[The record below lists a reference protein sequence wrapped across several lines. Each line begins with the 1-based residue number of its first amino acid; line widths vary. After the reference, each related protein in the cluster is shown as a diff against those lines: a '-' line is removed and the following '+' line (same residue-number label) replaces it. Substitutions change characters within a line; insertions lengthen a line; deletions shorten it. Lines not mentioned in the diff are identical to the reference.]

1 MGLDVERLKM
11 DELRRSM
18 LIEVEKATSILRQAS
33 RTPPKVGLILG
44 SGLGGLAASIERSE
58 AIPYE
63 QIPHFP
69 TTHATGHA
77 GLWISGQLGGIPV
90 VAMSGRAHLYEGH
103 DVDRA
108 TFPVRC
114 MHALGTEI
122 LIASNA
128 AGGLNPRFRQ
138 GQLVAIDSHINL
150 FFRPLAAPSLL
161 GEPHPVPPQRHIPFY
176 DPSILQQ
183 WDAIATSHRWS
194 LHRGTYLGTLGPTY
208 ETRSEYRAFRTM
220 GADMVGMSTLPEV
233 EAARRLGM
241 RVGAISVITNIAT
254 PDRLA
259 KTAHQ
264 EVVDVAKLAEARLLP
279 LIRSWLSELAGPP
292 D

>member
-1 MGLDVERLKM
+1 M
-11 DELRRSM
+11 DQLLRSM
-18 LIEVEKATSILRQAS
+18 SIELEQATSVLRKVAPL
-33 RTPPKVGLILG
+33 TPKVGLILG
-44 SGLGGLAASIERSE
+44 SGLGGLAASIERPE
-58 AIPYE
+58 AIPYN

-69 TTHATGHA
+69 ATHAAGHA
-77 GLWISGQLGGIPV
+77 GQWISGQLGGIPV

-103 DVDRA
+103 DVNRA

-114 MHALGTEI
+114 MHALGAEI
-122 LIASNA
+122 LVASNA

-150 FFRPLAAPSLL
+150 FFRPLAAPTTQDARDLL
-161 GEPHPVPPQRHIPFY
+161 PPHRQIPFY

-183 WDAIATSHRWS
+183 WDAIATLHRWS
-194 LHRGTYLGTLGPTY
+194 LQHGTYLGTLGPTY

-233 EAARRLGM
+233 EVARRLGM
-241 RVGAISVITNIAT
+241 RVGAISVITNVAN
-254 PDRLA
+254 PDRLS
-259 KTAHQ
+259 KTGHE
-264 EVVDVAKLAEARLLP
+264 EVVDVARLAEARLLP
-279 LIRSWLSELAGPP
+279 LIRDWLSELAGPP

>member
-1 MGLDVERLKM
+1 MV
-11 DELRRSM
+11 ELRRSIS
-18 LIEVEKATSILRQAS
+18 IEVDKATSVLRQAS
-33 RTPPKVGLILG
+33 RLPPKVGLILG
-44 SGLGGLAASIERSE
+44 SGLGGLAASIERPE
-58 AIPYE
+58 AIPYDE
-63 QIPHFP
+63 IPHFP
-69 TTHATGHA
+69 TTHAAGHA
-77 GLWISGQLGGIPV
+77 GQWISGQLGGIPI

-114 MHALGTEI
+114 MQDLGAEI

-128 AGGLNPRFRQ
+128 AGGLNPRFQQ

-150 FFRPLAAPSLL
+150 FFRPLATPPSEEESDQL
-161 GEPHPVPPQRHIPFY
+161 PPFRNIPFY

-183 WDAIATSHRWS
+183 WEAIATSHRWS

-241 RVGAISVITNIAT
+241 RVGAISVITNVAN

-259 KTAHQ
+259 KTGHD
-264 EVVDVAKLAEARLLP
+264 EVVDVARLAEARLLP

>member
-1 MGLDVERLKM
+1 M
-11 DELRRSM
+11 DPLLRSM
-18 LIEVEKATSILRQAS
+18 SIEIEQATSVLRKVAPL
-33 RTPPKVGLILG
+33 PPKVGLILG
-44 SGLGGLAASIERSE
+44 SGLGGLAASIERPE
-58 AIPYE
+58 VIPYD

-69 TTHATGHA
+69 ATHAAGHA
-77 GLWISGQLGGIPV
+77 GQWISGQMGGIPV

-114 MHALGTEI
+114 MHALGAEI

-150 FFRPLAAPSLL
+150 FFRPTTALPTPE
-161 GEPHPVPPQRHIPFY
+161 EPYPLPPRRHIPFY

-183 WDAIATSHRWS
+183 WEAIATSHRWS
-194 LHRGTYLGTLGPTY
+194 LHRGSYLGTLGPTY

-233 EAARRLGM
+233 EVARRLGM
-241 RVGAISVITNIAT
+241 RVGAISVITNVAN

-259 KTAHQ
+259 KTGHD
-264 EVVDVAKLAEARLLP
+264 EVVDVARLAEARLLP
-279 LIRSWLSELAGPP
+279 LIRCWLSELAGPP

>member
-1 MGLDVERLKM
+1 M
-11 DELRRSM
+11 DQLLRSM
-18 LIEVEKATSILRQAS
+18 SIEIDQATSVLRKFAPL
-33 RTPPKVGLILG
+33 PPKVGLILG
-44 SGLGGLAASIERSE
+44 SGLGGLAASIERQE
-58 AIPYE
+58 AISYDR
-63 QIPHFP
+63 IPHFP
-69 TTHATGHA
+69 ATHAAGHA
-77 GLWISGQLGGIPV
+77 GQWISGQLGGIPV

-114 MHALGTEI
+114 MQALGAEI
-122 LIASNA
+122 LLASNA
-128 AGGLNPRFRQ
+128 AGGLNPRFQQ

-150 FFRPLAAPSLL
+150 FFRPLAAPWKQEASVLL
-161 GEPHPVPPQRHIPFY
+161 PPQRHIPFY

-183 WDAIATSHRWS
+183 WEAIATSHRWS

-241 RVGAISVITNIAT
+241 RVGAISVITNVAT
-254 PDRLA
+254 PDRLT
-259 KTAHQ
+259 KTGHD
-264 EVVDVAKLAEARLLP
+264 EVVDVARLAEARLLP
-279 LIRSWLSELAGPP
+279 LIRDWLSELAGPP